1 MGGGDEEQA
10 RTAISDQGGVSL
22 PGSGDKLFVTDSTVE
37 VGDLLCEGVLEGIT
51 SGKYT
56 YEGTEGQTGFYS
68 TGFAPYTASGTA
80 LSQDPEL
87 GFLRSIYWNDVPVVD
102 INGYYNFADVNLEYV
117 KGEPVGNLPSLSSKL
132 PANETVDLTV
142 HRPIGERLYGI
153 SIQGGTEP
161 TISRSPAWLAPDGTW
176 TTSLPSDKRI
186 DAVAKTY
193 IILNKEC
200 TSLEVRIRIPA
211 LWELIRDEDAPKK
224 HDVDDD
230 PPPVGYGDT
239 KARSVEYLIYW
250 QPVFDERF
258 DGVKSAADTTAIEK
272 IKSTWEGPH
281 SEVVTG
287 KINETYI
294 RNTTINLQSNYTS
307 QYGFDGWRI
316 KIIRVTPE
324 SLTAYYKMTTYVD
337 SLTEIYGTKLRYPYS
352 SMAYS
357 KFSAEYFT
365 RVPAR
370 SYDTKL
376 LKVLIPN
383 NYHPI
388 KKTYGASDALTMTSA
403 TEVNCKV
410 DIEPGMKV
418 YFENGAV
425 FTCGVGQTIGAGAIN
440 VTLSSK
446 GSITGGTPEGS
457 LPDYVA
463 EDPATGATV
472 EGNHKTSPATTA
484 TNFWDGGFRYTRE
497 WTDNPAWCFYDL
509 LTNARYG
516 LGDHIDK
523 LQVDKWA
530 LYEIAQYCDVL
541 VPDGYGSIE
550 PRFAINH
557 IITSREE
564 AYKVLNDMA
573 SIFRGLAYYSNG
585 LIYAVQDAFKNPIYQ
600 FNNANVVDGNFT
612 YSSSAKKTRHSVA
625 LVRYIDR
632 RNFFQPSVEYVENEE
647 SIKRYGIRQLE
658 TTALGCTSRGQARR
672 FGLWML
678 ATEFQE
684 TESVA
689 FSVGQ
694 DGGYLKPG
702 DVLQVYDQHRTPL
715 KFGGRT
721 NAVEGVHVAPST
733 LTYESLPVTGNSI
746 IIDNAISF
754 NDKYYKFSLLTPT
767 YYYDTVDIGDNLDSS
782 DINQIR
788 RSQIQDLYFYGPHA
802 QTVTG
807 YYRSDYNVGGSGVA
821 TQIYF
826 HTGLKVDGVGPIGTG
841 NQLDF
846 ENYVITGYTNDYVQG
861 NTKVSYSGGCFSGEN
876 LIWSLEPNDPADDE
890 FISGNFSTYRVIN
903 VAENDDSDSYNV
915 SALAYSSGKYEGV
928 EGRLSFASPNV
939 VKPPVWPYLET
950 LGTAGYSALATVRK
964 GHPNQEGVP
973 VPTSEADFLKY
984 PTIEVKFPQAGFDYV
999 KDPFTGEPA
1008 PRPIAGGG
1016 LSYVID
1022 PNSANPKAIRYLI
1035 CMKRD
1040 STTDG
1045 NGFVGQ
1051 NFSTV
1056 FTGGASMAYVSVSDS
1071 DFQTKYAPYQF
1082 KYIDGDVSMETNE
1095 DGTITKS
1102 NPYVIVPDDLKTA
1115 RLHEFLFEFLADED
1129 TSLWVAIFAV
1139 NNDIVSKNAFIG
1151 LIPGSKATTSN
1162 LGKILDTTNKLTSTD
1177 VFSTVEF
1184 RTISALTSE
1193 DAQSPFDDN
1202 IVELKSTEPSFS
1214 WAVGDKRNIYDDLG
1228 NRLFIPSPYNNYRI
1242 TIRNNETAVKD
1253 AVDKEKNDF
1262 DDIFIEL
1269 TGYHSPADT
1278 ANFVFLRKY
1287 NDPNMIESL
1296 VGNPDAS
1303 GYNSNGE
1310 WVSDKA
1316 DAAWFKVDVSG
1327 VIFRNSP
1334 NSFPLRNFELVV
1346 EAHDSAGTTSAGNKV
1361 WDNTLRPD
1369 STEHYAMKPEAGW
1382 DLFAGKLAVP
1392 SGIIFGTAPL
1402 RANNEQQEGEHIIGN
1417 NGFLLPEQAYLRNYP
1432 YLATAA
1438 VYPNGTLNLRMGES
1452 KSSTGDV
1459 ILDANQISD
1468 VFSEVAG
1475 LVYYFTTGDNTLVDV
1490 ENEGV
1495 ITFNNSNLAPL
1506 FTIQRNNIPNS
1517 INLGNMAINKKVPNL
1532 KDNMQRQSTAVA
1544 DTGEAQA
1551 EFNAQSFTV
1560 YYNYNKGALVVSGG
1574 YVWKAITD
1582 VTSGGVAPALNDG
1595 KWILYW
1601 KTTNVAA
1608 FRNFAL
1614 LEGRDPTNITI
1625 PFPAIGDPRIANI
1638 HLCIALFD
1646 KLSLLRYFESD
1657 GVTPK
1662 RETVTNVNSNESQ
1675 RIPLLFTDNSL
1686 NFSTLPQKIMPS
1698 AESQWS
1704 PEKTAVDDKNITA
1717 EGRSLPLKELSVVS
1731 SADGAGSYKAWF
1743 DFEIQPENDFDNQ
1756 GVWKGT
1762 RYEKGGAYYNRGYKS
1777 KNIKQISFQVPPL
1790 NNKNSMTSTAWPN
1803 AKIPEYG
1810 YLLIEFEETM
1820 NPQKYWVDIEFNQV
1834 GDVNS
1839 PETVSI
1845 TKTLDGDDYNSNSKD
1860 YAIGES
1866 NPKPNSYLV
1875 QKSQRHIKV
1884 FIAPLVTRAIPLRE
1898 DLDLELVGS
1907 ISGAGAGLK
1916 LKIETTIENANT
1928 TYDYPMV
1935 ETQGWR
1941 NYAPVANFWTC
1952 RKDRIDY
1959 GGRDLTT
1966 IIDLSQ
1972 KYPHYEFTVV
1982 SKASNSVLMGSGW
1995 YDDDFGTP
2003 EDRPKS
2009 IKVTN
2014 TYFLSTDN
2022 GVTYQENTAIKGLGT
2037 PIPSIQSPYS
2047 AQISSASAMGQEIC
2061 SHPALY
2067 RFKTVTSSSL
2077 SGDTFKGSG
2086 GGGGVGGN
2094 TGGTSDNTGFTKST
2108 AEIENYAF
2116 KLLNKKSYLT
2126 QSSTER
2132 STTPHAV
2139 ALNIKIQGGIL
2150 MSDEYIPPVLP

>member
-1 MGGGDEEQA
+1 MGAGDEEQA
-10 RTAISDQGGVSL
+10 RTAITDQGGVSL

-56 YEGTEGQTGFYS
+56 YAGTKGQTGFYS

-80 LSQDPEL
+80 LNQDPEL
-87 GFLRSIYWNDVPVVD
+87 GFLRSVYWNDVPVVD
-102 INGYYNFADVNLEYV
+102 VNGYYNFADVNLEYV

-161 TISRSPAWLAPDGTW
+161 TIEKPPAWLAPDGTW
-176 TTSLPSDKRI
+176 STSLPSDKRI

-193 IILNKEC
+193 TILNKEC

-211 LWELIRDEDAPKK
+211 LWEQIRDEDAPKK
-224 HDVDDD
+224 HEVDKD

-239 KARSVEYLIYW
+239 KARSVEYLVYW

-258 DGVKSAADTTAIEK
+258 DGVMSTADTTAIEK
-272 IKSTWEGPH
+272 IKGTWEGPH

-287 KINETYI
+287 KISETYI

-316 KIIRVTPE
+316 KIIRITPE
-324 SLTAYYKMTTYVD
+324 SLTAYLQMTTYVD

-352 SMAYS
+352 SMVYS

-388 KKTYGASDALTMTSA
+388 KKTYGASDALTMTSD
-403 TEVNCKV
+403 TKV
-410 DIEPGMKV
+410 TAKVEILGGMKV

-425 FTCGVGQTIGAGAIN
+425 FTCGMAHTIGAGATN
-440 VTLSSK
+440 VTLTDK
-446 GSITGGTPEGS
+446 GSIVGTVTTGE
-457 LPDYVA
+457 
-463 EDPATGATV
+463 TGATV
-472 EGNHKTSPATTA
+472 EAKNNASPATA
-484 TNFWDGGFRYTRE
+484 STNFWDGGFRYTRE

-523 LQVDKWA
+523 SQVDKWA

-585 LIYAVQDAFKNPIYQ
+585 LIYAVQDAFKNPVYQ
-600 FNNANVVDGNFT
+600 FNNANVIDGNFT

-625 LVRYIDR
+625 LVRYIDK

-678 ATEFQE
+678 ASEFQE

-702 DVLQVYDQHRTPL
+702 DVLQLYDQHRTPL

-721 NAVEGVHVAPST
+721 NAVLATGVAPST

-861 NTKVSYSGGCFSGEN
+861 NTEVSYSGGCFSGEN
-876 LIWSLEPNDPADDE
+876 LIWSIEPNDPADDE

-928 EGRLSFASPNV
+928 EGRLSFASPNI

-964 GHPNQEGVP
+964 GHPNKETEEGER

-984 PTIEVKFPQAGFDYV
+984 PTIEVRFPQAGFDYI
-999 KDPFTGEPA
+999 KDPITGEPA
-1008 PRPIAGGG
+1008 PLPVFGGAF
-1016 LSYVID
+1016 SYVID
-1022 PNSANPKAIRYLI
+1022 PDTANPKGIRYLI
-1035 CMKRD
+1035 CVKRD

-1045 NGFVGQ
+1045 NGFQGQ
-1051 NFSTV
+1051 TFSTV
-1056 FTGGASMAYVSVSDS
+1056 FTNGASMAYISVPSNTNNFKDY
-1071 DFQTKYAPYQF
+1071 YAPNQF
-1082 KYIDGDVSMETNE
+1082 KYIDGDVSTAYAE
-1095 DGTITKS
+1095 GTQVAPNNNS
-1102 NPYVIVPDDLKTA
+1102 ADRPRNPYVIVPNVPEGNRT
-1115 RLHEFLFEFLADED
+1115 LHEFLFEFLADED
-1129 TSLWVAIFAV
+1129 TSFWVAIFAV
-1139 NNDIVSKNAFIG
+1139 NNNIVSENAYIG
-1151 LIPGSKATTSN
+1151 LIPGSKANTSN

-1193 DAQSPFDDN
+1193 NAQSPFDDN

-1253 AVDKEKNDF
+1253 EVGQGKNDF

-1316 DAAWFKVDVSG
+1316 NAAWFKVETSG

-1361 WDNTLRPD
+1361 WDNTLRPN
-1369 STEHYAMKPEAGW
+1369 STEHYPIEEEAGW

-1438 VYPNGTLNLRMGES
+1438 VYADGTLNLRMEES
-1452 KSSTGDV
+1452 RSSTDDV
-1459 ILDANQISD
+1459 ILDSNQISD
-1468 VFSEVAG
+1468 AFSEVAG
-1475 LVYYFTTGDNTLVDV
+1475 IVYYFTTGDNTLIDV
-1490 ENEGV
+1490 EDGGV

-1532 KDNMQRQSTAVA
+1532 VGNMQRQSTAVA
-1544 DTGEAQA
+1544 DTGEAKA
-1551 EFNAQSFTV
+1551 ELE
-1560 YYNYNKGALVVSGG
+1560 ALPWDNTTQYDAGTLVSHGG
-1574 YVWKAITD
+1574 YVWKALIENQN
-1582 VTSGGVAPALNDG
+1582 VAPVFG
-1595 KWILYW
+1595 TTWRPYW
-1601 KTTNVAA
+1601 MTTNVAA

-1614 LEGRDPTNITI
+1614 LEGKDPANITI
-1625 PFPAIGDPRIANI
+1625 PFPAIGDPRVSNI
-1638 HLCIALFD
+1638 HLCVALFD
-1646 KLSLLRYFESD
+1646 KLSLLRYFKSD

-1662 RETVTNVNSNESQ
+1662 RETVTTANSNPAVSQ
-1675 RIPLLFTDNSL
+1675 NIPLLFTDDSL

-1704 PEKTAVDDKNITA
+1704 PEETALDDKSITA
-1717 EGRSLPLKELSVVS
+1717 EGRSLPLKELSIVS
-1731 SADGAGSYKAWF
+1731 SAQGAGSYKAWF
-1743 DFEIQPENDFDNQ
+1743 DFEIQPENDFDAN

-1762 RYEKGGAYYNRGYKS
+1762 RYKNDGVFYNRGYKS
-1777 KNIKQISFQVPPL
+1777 KNIKQVTLEIPS
-1790 NNKNSMTSTAWPN
+1790 KNVAYMTSTAWPN
-1803 AKIPEYG
+1803 VKIPEYG
-1810 YLLIEFEETM
+1810 YLTIEFAETL
-1820 NPQKYWVDIEFNQV
+1820 NPQKYWVDVEFNQTGSTSDSTSTV
-1834 GDVNS
+1834 GVTDA
-1839 PETVSI
+1839 
-1845 TKTLDGDDYNSNSKD
+1845 DGNDYNQNSKD
-1860 YAIGES
+1860 YIIKES
-1866 NPKPNSYLV
+1866 NPKPTAYLME
-1875 QKSQRHIKV
+1875 KSQTYVKM
-1884 FIAPLVTRAIPLRE
+1884 FIAPFVTRAITLSDNLDITDGREFWLKIITTLEKIDPTQHNPMWTPDGSLGGDSPRPLYNTYE
-1898 DLDLELVGS
+1898 GS
-1907 ISGAGAGLK
+1907 IATDDPTKTESLETIYK
-1916 LKIETTIENANT
+1916 LTGKVNNI
-1928 TYDYPMV
+1928 
-1935 ETQGWR
+1935 
-1941 NYAPVANFWTC
+1941 VA
-1952 RKDRIDY
+1952 
-1959 GGRDLTT
+1959 
-1966 IIDLSQ
+1966 
-1972 KYPHYEFTVV
+1972 V
-1982 SKASNSVLMGSGW
+1982 SRVPDTAEDGNGYKS
-1995 YDDDFGTP
+1995 DFSSHSK
-2003 EDRPKS
+2003 KS
-2009 IKVTN
+2009 IKLTHI
-2014 TYFLSTDN
+2014 YYLSSN
-2022 GVTYQENTAIKGLGT
+2022 GGISYDKNFAVKGLELPILEGT
-2037 PIPSIQSPYS
+2037 NFTAANKVAGVFRNDMYVAHSV
-2047 AQISSASAMGQEIC
+2047 
-2061 SHPALY
+2061 
-2067 RFKTVTSSSL
+2067 TVNVKSESTSS
-2077 SGDTFKGSG
+2077 
-2086 GGGGVGGN
+2086 
-2094 TGGTSDNTGFTKST
+2094 TSDNPFLHST
-2108 AEIENYAF
+2108 PLIEEYAY
-2116 KLLNKKSYLT
+2116 KQLGNKSYT
-2126 QSSTER
+2126 EQSVSKQASE
-2132 STTPHAV
+2132 PHALP
-2139 ALNIKIQGGIL
+2139 LNIKIQGGIL

>member
-10 RTAISDQGGVSL
+10 RTAITDQGGVSL

-56 YEGTEGQTGFYS
+56 YEGAEGQTGFYS

-87 GFLRSIYWNDVPVVD
+87 GFLRSVYWNDVPVVD
-102 INGYYNFADVNLEYV
+102 VNGYYNFADVNLEYV
-117 KGEPVGNLPSLSSKL
+117 KGEPAGNLPSLSSKL

-161 TISRSPAWLAPDGTW
+161 TIEKPPAWLAPDGTW

-193 IILNKEC
+193 TILNKEC

-211 LWELIRDEDAPKK
+211 LWEQIRDEDAPKK
-224 HDVDDD
+224 HEVDDD

-258 DGVKSAADTTAIEK
+258 DGVKSAADITAIEK

-287 KINETYI
+287 KISETYI

-316 KIIRVTPE
+316 KIIRITPE
-324 SLTAYYKMTTYVD
+324 SLTAYLQMTTYVD

-352 SMAYS
+352 SMVYS

-388 KKTYGASDALTMTSA
+388 KKTYGASDALTMTNA
-403 TEVNCKV
+403 TLATCKV
-410 DIEPGMKV
+410 LIVSGMKI

-425 FTCGVGQTIGAGAIN
+425 FTAESNIIAGATGVDLTNTNIGILTG
-440 VTLSSK
+440 TLPAFD
-446 GSITGGTPEGS
+446 PE
-457 LPDYVA
+457 A
-463 EDPATGATV
+463 PATGASV
-472 EGNHKTSPATTA
+472 EGNHNTSPATTA

-523 LQVDKWA
+523 SQVDKWA

-557 IITSREE
+557 IITSRDE

-585 LIYAVQDAFKNPIYQ
+585 LIYAVQDAFKNPVYQ

-678 ATEFQE
+678 ASEFQE

-702 DVLQVYDQHRTPL
+702 DVLQLYDQHRTPL

-721 NAVEGVHVAPST
+721 NAVLATGVAPST

-861 NTKVSYSGGCFSGEN
+861 NTEVSYSGGCFSGEN

-903 VAENDDSDSYNV
+903 VAENDDSNSYNV

-984 PTIEVKFPQAGFDYV
+984 PTIEVKFPQAGFSYV
-999 KDPFTGEPA
+999 KKPDTGEPS
-1008 PRPIAGGG
+1008 PTPIAGGG

-1035 CMKRD
+1035 CVKRD

-1071 DFQTKYAPYQF
+1071 DFQTKYAPHQF

-1095 DGTITKS
+1095 DGTVTKS
-1102 NPYVIVPDDLKTA
+1102 SPYVIVPDAPEK
-1115 RLHEFLFEFLADED
+1115 RGGNNLHEFLFEFLADED
-1129 TSLWVAIFAV
+1129 TSFWVAIFAV

-1151 LIPGSKATTSN
+1151 LIPGSKANTST
-1162 LGKILDTTNKLTSTD
+1162 LGTILDTDNKLTSTD

-1242 TIRNNETAVKD
+1242 TIRDNVTAVKD
-1253 AVDKEKNDF
+1253 AVDEEKNDF

-1310 WVSDKA
+1310 WVSDKD

-1361 WDNTLRPD
+1361 WDNTLRPN

-1402 RANNEQQEGEHIIGN
+1402 RANNEQQEGEHLIGN

-1438 VYPNGTLNLRMGES
+1438 IYGDGTLNLRMEES
-1452 KSSTGDV
+1452 RSSTDDV
-1459 ILDANQISD
+1459 ILDSNQISD
-1468 VFSEVAG
+1468 AFSEVAG
-1475 LVYYFTTGDNTLVDV
+1475 VVYYFTTGDNTLVDV
-1490 ENEGV
+1490 EEGGV

-1506 FTIQRNNIPNS
+1506 FTIQRSNIPNS

-1532 KDNMQRQSTAVA
+1532 DGNMQRKSTAVA
-1544 DTGEAQA
+1544 DTGETKA
-1551 EFNAQSFTV
+1551 ELE
-1560 YYNYNKGALVVSGG
+1560 ALPWDNSTQYDAGTLVSHGG
-1574 YVWKAITD
+1574 YVWKALIENQNVVPVFST
-1582 VTSGGVAPALNDG
+1582 TWRP
-1595 KWILYW
+1595 YW
-1601 KTTNVAA
+1601 MTTNVAA

-1614 LEGRDPTNITI
+1614 LEGQDPANITI
-1625 PFPAIGDPRIANI
+1625 PFPAIGDPRVSNI

-1646 KLSLLRYFESD
+1646 KLSLLRYFKSD

-1662 RETVTNVNSNESQ
+1662 RETVTTANSNPAVSQ
-1675 RIPLLFTDNSL
+1675 NIPLLFTDDSL

-1698 AESQWS
+1698 TESQWN
-1704 PEKTAVDDKNITA
+1704 PEKTVLDDKSITA
-1717 EGRSLPLKELSVVS
+1717 EGRSLPLKELSIVS
-1731 SADGAGSYKAWF
+1731 SAQGAGSYKAWF
-1743 DFEIQPENDFDNQ
+1743 DFEIQPENDFDAN

-1762 RYEKGGAYYNRGYKS
+1762 RYKKDGVFYNRGYKS
-1777 KNIKQISFQVPPL
+1777 KNIKQVTLEIPS
-1790 NNKNSMTSTAWPN
+1790 KNVAHMTSTAWPN
-1803 AKIPEYG
+1803 VKIPEYG
-1810 YLLIEFEETM
+1810 YLTIEFAETM
-1820 NPQKYWVDIEFNQV
+1820 NPQKYWVDVEFNQTGSTSDSTSTV
-1834 GDVNS
+1834 GVTDA
-1839 PETVSI
+1839 
-1845 TKTLDGDDYNSNSKD
+1845 DGNDYNQNSKD
-1860 YAIGES
+1860 YTIKES
-1866 NPKPNSYLV
+1866 NPKPTAYLME
-1875 QKSQRHIKV
+1875 KSQTYVKMFV
-1884 FIAPLVTRAIPLRE
+1884 APFVTRAISLGSNLDVTDGRE
-1898 DLDLELVGS
+1898 FW
-1907 ISGAGAGLK
+1907 
-1916 LKIETTIENANT
+1916 LKIVTTLEKIDPTKHNPKWSPDGGNSARPLYNTYEGAIANDDPKKT
-1928 TYDYPMV
+1928 AT
-1935 ETQGWR
+1935 
-1941 NYAPVANFWTC
+1941 
-1952 RKDRIDY
+1952 
-1959 GGRDLTT
+1959 LTT
-1966 IIDLSQ
+1966 VQ
-1972 KYPHYEFTVV
+1972 KLTGKVNNIV
-1982 SKASNSVLMGSGW
+1982 SVYRAPDIAEDGLGYISDFANS
-1995 YDDDFGTP
+1995 
-2003 EDRPKS
+2003 EKS
-2009 IKVTN
+2009 IKLNHTYYLSSDGGVSYDKNYAVQGLEMPILDGTNSTKANKVAGQFRNDMYVAHSVTVN
-2014 TYFLSTDN
+2014 
-2022 GVTYQENTAIKGLGT
+2022 V
-2037 PIPSIQSPYS
+2037 QSES
-2047 AQISSASAMGQEIC
+2047 
-2061 SHPALY
+2061 
-2067 RFKTVTSSSL
+2067 TSSTSNNPFL
-2077 SGDTFKGSG
+2077 HSTPLIEEYAYKQL
-2086 GGGGVGGN
+2086 GN
-2094 TGGTSDNTGFTKST
+2094 
-2108 AEIENYAF
+2108 
-2116 KLLNKKSYLT
+2116 KSYT
-2126 QSSTER
+2126 EQSVSDRASE
-2132 STTPHAV
+2132 PHALP
-2139 ALNIKIQGGIL
+2139 LNIKIQGGIL

>member
-10 RTAISDQGGVSL
+10 RTAITDQGGVSL

-56 YEGTEGQTGFYS
+56 YEGAEGQTGFYS

-87 GFLRSIYWNDVPVVD
+87 GFLRSVYWNDVPVVD
-102 INGYYNFADVNLEYV
+102 VNGYYNFADVNLEYV
-117 KGEPVGNLPSLSSKL
+117 KGEPAGNLPSLSSKL

-161 TISRSPAWLAPDGTW
+161 TIEKPPAWLAPDGTW

-193 IILNKEC
+193 TILNKEC

-211 LWELIRDEDAPKK
+211 LWEQIRDEDAPKK
-224 HDVDDD
+224 HEVDDD

-258 DGVKSAADTTAIEK
+258 DGVKSAADITAIEK

-287 KINETYI
+287 KISETYI

-316 KIIRVTPE
+316 KIIRITPE
-324 SLTAYYKMTTYVD
+324 SLTAYLQMTTYVD

-352 SMAYS
+352 SMVYS

-388 KKTYGASDALTMTSA
+388 KKTYGASDALTMTNA
-403 TEVNCKV
+403 TLATCKV
-410 DIEPGMKV
+410 LIVSGMKI

-425 FTCGVGQTIGAGAIN
+425 FTAESNIIAGATGVDLTNTNIGILTG
-440 VTLSSK
+440 TLPAFD
-446 GSITGGTPEGS
+446 PE
-457 LPDYVA
+457 A
-463 EDPATGATV
+463 PATGASV
-472 EGNHKTSPATTA
+472 EGNHNTSPATTA

-523 LQVDKWA
+523 SQVDKWA

-557 IITSREE
+557 IITSRDE

-585 LIYAVQDAFKNPIYQ
+585 LIYAVQDAFKNPVYQ

-678 ATEFQE
+678 ASEFQE

-702 DVLQVYDQHRTPL
+702 DVLQLYDQHRTPL

-721 NAVEGVHVAPST
+721 NAVLAMGVAPST

-861 NTKVSYSGGCFSGEN
+861 NTEVSYSGGCFSGEN

-903 VAENDDSDSYNV
+903 VAENDDSHSYNV

-984 PTIEVKFPQAGFDYV
+984 PTIEVKFPQAGFSYV
-999 KDPFTGEPA
+999 KKPDTGEPS
-1008 PRPIAGGG
+1008 PTPIAGGG

-1035 CMKRD
+1035 CVKRD

-1071 DFQTKYAPYQF
+1071 DFQTKYAPHQF

-1095 DGTITKS
+1095 DGTVTKS
-1102 NPYVIVPDDLKTA
+1102 SPYVIVPDDPEK
-1115 RLHEFLFEFLADED
+1115 RGGNNLHEFLFEFLADED
-1129 TSLWVAIFAV
+1129 TSFWVAIFAV

-1151 LIPGSKATTSN
+1151 LIPGSKANTST
-1162 LGKILDTTNKLTSTD
+1162 LGTILDTDNKLTSTD

-1253 AVDKEKNDF
+1253 AVGEEKNDF

-1310 WVSDKA
+1310 WVSDKD

-1361 WDNTLRPD
+1361 WDNTLRPN

-1438 VYPNGTLNLRMGES
+1438 IYGDGTLNLRMEES
-1452 KSSTGDV
+1452 RSSTDDV
-1459 ILDANQISD
+1459 ILDSNQISD
-1468 VFSEVAG
+1468 AFSEVAG
-1475 LVYYFTTGDNTLVDV
+1475 VVYYFTTGDNTLVDV
-1490 ENEGV
+1490 EEGGV

-1506 FTIQRNNIPNS
+1506 FTIQRSNIPNS

-1532 KDNMQRQSTAVA
+1532 DGNMQRKSTAVA
-1544 DTGEAQA
+1544 DTGETKA
-1551 EFNAQSFTV
+1551 ELE
-1560 YYNYNKGALVVSGG
+1560 ALPWDNSTQYDAGTLVSHGG
-1574 YVWKAITD
+1574 YVWKALIENQNVVPVFST
-1582 VTSGGVAPALNDG
+1582 TWRP
-1595 KWILYW
+1595 YW
-1601 KTTNVAA
+1601 MTTNVAA

-1614 LEGRDPTNITI
+1614 LEGQDPANITI
-1625 PFPAIGDPRIANI
+1625 PFPAIGDPRVSNI

-1646 KLSLLRYFESD
+1646 KLSLLRYFKSD

-1662 RETVTNVNSNESQ
+1662 RETVTTANSNPAVSQ
-1675 RIPLLFTDNSL
+1675 NIPLLFTDDSL

-1698 AESQWS
+1698 TESQWN
-1704 PEKTAVDDKNITA
+1704 PEKTVLDDKSITA
-1717 EGRSLPLKELSVVS
+1717 EGRSLPLKELSIVS
-1731 SADGAGSYKAWF
+1731 SAQGAGSYKAWF
-1743 DFEIQPENDFDNQ
+1743 DFEIQPENDFDAN

-1762 RYEKGGAYYNRGYKS
+1762 RYKKDGVFYNRGYKS
-1777 KNIKQISFQVPPL
+1777 KNIKQVTLEIPS
-1790 NNKNSMTSTAWPN
+1790 KNVAHMTSTAWPN
-1803 AKIPEYG
+1803 VKIPEYG
-1810 YLLIEFEETM
+1810 YLTIEFAETM
-1820 NPQKYWVDIEFNQV
+1820 NPQKYWVDVEFNQTGSTSDLTSTV
-1834 GDVNS
+1834 GVTDA
-1839 PETVSI
+1839 
-1845 TKTLDGDDYNSNSKD
+1845 DGNDYNQNSKD
-1860 YAIGES
+1860 YTIKES
-1866 NPKPNSYLV
+1866 NPKPTAYLME
-1875 QKSQRHIKV
+1875 KSQTYVKMFV
-1884 FIAPLVTRAIPLRE
+1884 APFVTRAISLGSNLDVTDGRE
-1898 DLDLELVGS
+1898 FW
-1907 ISGAGAGLK
+1907 
-1916 LKIETTIENANT
+1916 LKIVTTLEKIDPTKHNPKWSPDGGNSARPLYNTYEGAIANNDPKKT
-1928 TYDYPMV
+1928 AT
-1935 ETQGWR
+1935 
-1941 NYAPVANFWTC
+1941 
-1952 RKDRIDY
+1952 
-1959 GGRDLTT
+1959 LTT
-1966 IIDLSQ
+1966 VQ
-1972 KYPHYEFTVV
+1972 KLTGKVNNIV
-1982 SKASNSVLMGSGW
+1982 SVYRAPDIAEDGLGYKSDFANS
-1995 YDDDFGTP
+1995 
-2003 EDRPKS
+2003 EKS
-2009 IKVTN
+2009 IKLNHTYYLSSDGGVSYDKNYAVQGLEMPILDGTNSTKANKVAGQFRNDMYVAHSVTVN
-2014 TYFLSTDN
+2014 
-2022 GVTYQENTAIKGLGT
+2022 V
-2037 PIPSIQSPYS
+2037 QSES
-2047 AQISSASAMGQEIC
+2047 
-2061 SHPALY
+2061 
-2067 RFKTVTSSSL
+2067 TSSTSNNPFL
-2077 SGDTFKGSG
+2077 HSTPLIEEYAYKQL
-2086 GGGGVGGN
+2086 GN
-2094 TGGTSDNTGFTKST
+2094 
-2108 AEIENYAF
+2108 
-2116 KLLNKKSYLT
+2116 KSYT
-2126 QSSTER
+2126 EQSVSDRASE
-2132 STTPHAV
+2132 PHALP
-2139 ALNIKIQGGIL
+2139 LNIKIQGGIL